1 MALTT
6 CGECGGEISDK
17 ALVCPHCGN
26 PIHINPNSTNNT
38 ATTSALNPR
47 KKGSRSYWRLIM
59 LIEILIITIVLFFL
73 IQPSVANNFIQ
84 QITNT
89 ISGATKSLPSLIAN
103 SPLQNLNTNIIGT
116 NPAKPS
122 QQPINP
128 LAVIINEDGTK
139 TYPFEQVNLWG
150 YTFYASKIDGSG
162 SIDIGSQNKQTIA
175 KLLKTLGYPPSLT
188 ANLSI
193 IAADPTLMRASD
205 KFQIP
210 WAGTMMIPLSFQPEG
225 GLYTQIGSGALILL
239 NGNEYDTMVLTH
251 ELGHQIGF
259 HMTDQEWTQ
268 YYKLRAIPAKT
279 PRILGNWNLSPEE
292 DFAEVYKTVYKSSAA
307 GGYIPAVYESK
318 WSIRTYYGILTPS
331 FLLDEVKQCKELY
344 DKAMESYFSTQ
355 TANYRLEHISEL
367 MDQQSQLNMAIN
379 ANPEVQTCRR
389 ENNGRSNSPLGGQ
402 RYESQVDQAT
412 EQFIKN
418 VVARLSK

>member
-1 MALTT
+1 ML
-6 CGECGGEISDK
+6 
-17 ALVCPHCGN
+17 
-26 PIHINPNSTNNT
+26 
-38 ATTSALNPR
+38 
-47 KKGSRSYWRLIM
+47 
-59 LIEILIITIVLFFL
+59 LIEILLITIGLFFL

-84 QITNT
+84 QITNS
-89 ISGATKSLPSLIAN
+89 ISGATKSLPNFIAN
-103 SPLQNLNTNIIGT
+103 SPLQNLNTNIIGI

-128 LAVIINEDGTK
+128 LAVVTNKDGTK

-150 YTFYASKIDGSG
+150 YTFYTSKIDGRG

-188 ANLSI
+188 ANLAI

-225 GLYTQIGSGALILL
+225 GLYTQIGNGALILL
-239 NGNEYDTMVLTH
+239 NGDGYDTMVLTH
-251 ELGHQIGF
+251 ELGHQVGF

-279 PRILGNWNLSPEE
+279 PRILSNWNLSPEE
-292 DFAEVYKTVYKSSAA
+292 DFAEVYKTVYKLSAA

-318 WSIRTYYGILTPS
+318 WSIRTYYGVLTPS
-331 FLLDEVKQCKELY
+331 FLIDEVNECKNLY
-344 DKAMESYFSTQ
+344 DKARESYLNTQ
-355 TANYRLEHISEL
+355 SADYRLNHFSEL
-367 MDQQSQLNMAIN
+367 MDSRSQLNMVLN
-379 ANPEVQTCRR
+379 ANPEVQACRR
-389 ENNGRSNSPLGGQ
+389 ENNGPSNYPLGGQ